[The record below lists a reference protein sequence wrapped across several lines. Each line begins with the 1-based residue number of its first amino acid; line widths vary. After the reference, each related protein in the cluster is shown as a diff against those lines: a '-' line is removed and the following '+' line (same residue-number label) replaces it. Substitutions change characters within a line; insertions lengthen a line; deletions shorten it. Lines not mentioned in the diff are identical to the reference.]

1 MDVHGIDINCDVGE
15 GIGNEALLLPLI
27 SSCNIACGAH
37 AGDER
42 TMRQVVQ
49 LAIKNKVKIGAHPG
63 YPDRANFGRKAMDIT
78 HAALNESIV
87 SQIHLL
93 ARIVHE
99 EKGVLHHIKAH
110 GALYNTIA
118 KNEQLALAF
127 LSTILPYKESVYLYV
142 PYGTPI
148 CALASDMGFQ
158 IKAEAFADR
167 NYNPDLSLVSRA
179 MDNAVIHQ
187 PDMVLTHVLNM
198 VKSNSVRTVENRQIP
213 MKADTYCVHGDTAS
227 ALEILMYLSQELPK
241 HQVQINK

>member
-1 MDVHGIDINCDVGE
+1 MVVQTIDINCDVGE
-15 GIGNEALLLPLI
+15 GVGNEAFLLPLI

-49 LAIKNKVKIGAHPG
+49 LAKKHRVKIGAHPG
-63 YPDRANFGRKAMDIT
+63 YPDRANFGRKPMNIT
-78 HAALNESIV
+78 NEALNSSIV
-87 SQIHLL
+87 AQIDLL
-93 ARIVHE
+93 VHIVQE
-99 EKGVLHHIKAH
+99 EKAVLHHIKAH

-118 KNEQLALAF
+118 KDEQLALAF
-127 LSTILPYKESVYLYV
+127 LKTVLPYKDSVYLYV

-148 CALASDMGFQ
+148 CTLASNMGFQ

-179 MDNAVIHQ
+179 MDNALIHE
-187 PDMVLTHVLNM
+187 PDMVLAHVLAM
-198 VKSNSVRTVENRQIP
+198 LKSNTVRTIENTQVP

-241 HQVQINK
+241 HQVQIDK